1 MCVKEK
7 TSRCSAMWDCLV
19 SFECVCMRVRVYL
32 CLVKY
37 ACETKRVGV
46 VPTDCLVSFQRVCV
60 CVCERE
66 RERVYFCMHVCMCVW
81 EEETGCSTTWHC
93 LVGFDCVFMCFCIWV
108 FLHTFAH
115 FDSTTATLWRCD
127 YACCFIIVALWVLDI
142 IVTLLLFIYWCIQNI
157 FIKSKVHRFPF
168 PLEKHVME
176 LLRGILRPKKNPTA
190 RGSPAHSSFSLHIYE
205 WFSLHIYECPC
216 HI

>member
-66 RERVYFCMHVCMCVW
+66 RESLFLYACMHVC
-81 EEETGCSTTWHC
+81 
-93 LVGFDCVFMCFCIWV
+93 VGRRDWVQYYMALSRWIRLCIHV
-108 FLHTFAH
+108 FLYMSIFAH
-115 FDSTTATLWRCD
+115 IRTLWFD
-127 YACCFIIVALWVLDI
+127 YCYIMEVWLC
-142 IVTLLLFIYWCIQNI
+142 LLLYYCGFMSIGHYCYSVA
-157 FIKSKVHRFPF
+157 FY
-168 PLEKHVME
+168 
-176 LLRGILRPKKNPTA
+176 LLMHPKYFYK
-190 RGSPAHSSFSLHIYE
+190 E
-205 WFSLHIYECPC
+205 
-216 HI
+216 